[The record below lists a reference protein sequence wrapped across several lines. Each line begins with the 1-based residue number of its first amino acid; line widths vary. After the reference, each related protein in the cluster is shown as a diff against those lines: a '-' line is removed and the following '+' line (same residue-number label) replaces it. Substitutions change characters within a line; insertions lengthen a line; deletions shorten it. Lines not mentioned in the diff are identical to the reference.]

1 VVATERDVF
10 DNRTMVPNQRD
21 HLLRLSPISCNT
33 LDLPSSAELAITT
46 SAEQVEK
53 SSSICDDSGMTS
65 TANYLGD
72 FLIKVQLSWLVNVRF
87 VWVAKLTVI
96 SVAPS
101 VNLALIS

>member
-1 VVATERDVF
+1 
-10 DNRTMVPNQRD
+10 
-21 HLLRLSPISCNT
+21 LSPISCNT
-33 LDLPSSAELAITT
+33 LDLTSSPKLAITT
-46 SAEQVEK
+46 SAEKVEM
-53 SSSICDDSGMTS
+53 SSSICDDSCMTS

-72 FLIKVQLSWLVNVRF
+72 FVIKVQLSWLVKVRF

>member
-1 VVATERDVF
+1 
-10 DNRTMVPNQRD
+10 M
-21 HLLRLSPISCNT
+21 
-33 LDLPSSAELAITT
+33 
-46 SAEQVEK
+46 
-53 SSSICDDSGMTS
+53 SSSICDDSCMTS

-72 FLIKVQLSWLVNVRF
+72 FLIEVQLSWLVKIRF